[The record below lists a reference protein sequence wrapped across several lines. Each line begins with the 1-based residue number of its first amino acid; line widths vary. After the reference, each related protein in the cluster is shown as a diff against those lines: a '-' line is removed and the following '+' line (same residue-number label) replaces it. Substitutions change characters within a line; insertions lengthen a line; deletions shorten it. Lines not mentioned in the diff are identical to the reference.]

1 MMLILNFDLVSFG
14 AMSRLGHRLPI
25 SGISGISRAGGRAR
39 APARLA
45 RFAASAC
52 LLGLALPACDGSPPV
67 APVTTTDSGLQNLF
81 DVPLHG
87 LSADWVTRF
96 NQGDTLFEIVLRD
109 ADGLGPLYTRQFC
122 GACHDDEDGLRG
134 PGFAQKM
141 SVVEADGLTPA
152 ADQSALPYGHTVHP
166 FTTAGATTPIVP
178 PADPAVRVTTRLGPS
193 VLGRGYLEAVDDSE
207 IERVATAQ
215 AARTDAIHGTIN
227 RVVYASQP
235 NTDPTFNAH
244 QPGDMVIGRFG
255 LKARIATLDE
265 FVADALQN
273 DIGITSP
280 LRPTEFANPDGITD
294 DLKPGVDATADD
306 VNLRADYVRTVA
318 IPWRATPDPQA
329 QALFEQ
335 AECSV
340 CHVPTLHT
348 QPGYPLAL
356 LADIDAPIYTDLL
369 LHDMGD
375 GLSDSLAGADGLA
388 GPRSWRTAPLIGL
401 RFAREF
407 LHDGRVT
414 TVRDAVLAHDSNGSE
429 AHGSV
434 QLFSGLSDADQTA
447 LLDFVESL

>member
-1 MMLILNFDLVSFG
+1 
-14 AMSRLGHRLPI
+14 MSRPPEHRLPI
-25 SGISGISRAGGRAR
+25 SGISLGRGLGLSRVRVSWR
-39 APARLA
+39 PA
-45 RFAASAC
+45 RFAASVC
-52 LLGLALPACDGSPPV
+52 LAGLALPACGGATPAPP
-67 APVTTTDSGLQNLF
+67 ATTTDSSLQNLF

-87 LSADWVTRF
+87 LSSDRVTRF
-96 NQGDTLFEIVLRD
+96 NRGDTLFEIVLRD
-109 ADGLGPLYTRQFC
+109 ADGLGPLYSRQAC

-141 SVVEADGLTPA
+141 SVVEADGLTPV
-152 ADQSALPYGHTVHP
+152 ADQSVLAYGHTVHP

-178 PADPAVRVTTRLGPS
+178 PDDPAVRVTSRLGPS

-207 IERVATAQ
+207 IERVAAAQ

-235 NTDPTFNAH
+235 NPDPTFNAH

-273 DIGITSP
+273 DIGITNP
-280 LRPTEFANPDGITD
+280 LRPTELANPDGITD
-294 DLKPGVDATADD
+294 DLKPGIDASADD

-318 IPWRATPDPQA
+318 IPWRATPDPRA
-329 QALFEQ
+329 QGLFEQ
-335 AECSV
+335 AQCSV

-375 GLSDSLAGADGLA
+375 GLSDSLAVGDGLA

-429 AHGSV
+429 AHASV
-434 QLFSGLSDADQTA
+434 QLFSSLSGADQTA
-447 LLDFVESL
+447 LLEFVGSL

>member
-1 MMLILNFDLVSFG
+1 MSHREGRRPLAPLRPALAG
-14 AMSRLGHRLPI
+14 AVALS
-25 SGISGISRAGGRAR
+25 A
-39 APARLA
+39 LA
-45 RFAASAC
+45 
-52 LLGLALPACDGSPPV
+52 ALSACDGAPP
-67 APVTTTDSGLQNLF
+67 AQPIVTSDAGLQNLF
-81 DVPLHG
+81 DVPVNG
-87 LSADWVTRF
+87 LSADWVSRF
-96 NQGDTLFEIVLRD
+96 NQGDNLFEIVLRD

-141 SVVEADGLTPA
+141 SVVEADGLTPS
-152 ADQSALPYGHTVHP
+152 ADQSELAFGHTIHP
-166 FTTAGATTPIVP
+166 FVTAGATTAIVA
-178 PADPAVRVTTRLGPS
+178 PADPDVRVTTRLGPS
-193 VLGRGYLEAVDDSE
+193 VLGRGYLEAVEDGE
-207 IERVATAQ
+207 IQRVAAAQ
-215 AARTDAIHGTIN
+215 AARSDAIHGTIN
-227 RVVYASQP
+227 QVVYASQP
-235 NTDPTFNAH
+235 NPDPTFNAH

-280 LRPTEFANPDGITD
+280 LRPTEFANPDGLTD
-294 DLKPGVDATADD
+294 DLKPGIDATADD

-318 IPWRATPDPQA
+318 IPWRATPDPNG

-335 AECSV
+335 ALCSV

-348 QPGYPLAL
+348 QVDYPIPP
-356 LADIDAPIYTDLL
+356 LADIDAPVYTDLL

-375 GLSDSLAGADGLA
+375 GLSDSLAVGDGLA
-388 GPRSWRTAPLIGL
+388 GPRTWRTAPLIGM

-414 TVRDAVLAHDSNGSE
+414 TLQGAVMAHDSNGSE

-434 QLFSGLSDADQTA
+434 QLFSNLSAADQTA
-447 LLDFVESL
+447 LLNFVGSL

>member
-1 MMLILNFDLVSFG
+1 MP
-14 AMSRLGHRLPI
+14 SRRPHLP
-25 SGISGISRAGGRAR
+25 SS
-39 APARLA
+39 APAIALS
-45 RFAASAC
+45 AALST
-52 LLGLALPACDGSPPV
+52 LALSGLTACDGPPQ
-67 APVTTTDSGLQNLF
+67 AMPAVTADAGLQNLF
-81 DVPLHG
+81 DVPVNG
-87 LSADWVTRF
+87 LPVAWITKF
-96 NQGDTLFEIVLRD
+96 NQGDALFEIVLRE

-152 ADQSALPYGHTVHP
+152 ADQSELTYGHTIHP
-166 FTTAGATTPIVP
+166 FAAAGATTPILA

-193 VLGRGYLEAVDDSE
+193 VLGRGYLEAVEDSE
-207 IERVATAQ
+207 IERVAAAQ
-215 AARTDAIHGTIN
+215 AARTDTIHGTVN
-227 RVVYASQP
+227 QVVYASQP
-235 NTDPTFNAH
+235 NPDPTFNAH

-280 LRPTEFANPDGITD
+280 LRPTEFANPDGLTD

-306 VNLRADYVRTVA
+306 VNLRADYVRTIA
-318 IPWRATPDPQA
+318 IPWRGAPDPHA
-329 QALFEQ
+329 QALFDQ
-335 AECSV
+335 ALCSV

-348 QPGYPLAL
+348 QPGYPIAA
-356 LADIDAPIYTDLL
+356 LADLDAPIYTDLL

-375 GLSDSLAGADGLA
+375 GLSDSLAVGDGLA
-388 GPRSWRTAPLIGL
+388 GARTWRTAPLIGM

-414 TVRDAVLAHDSNGSE
+414 TLRDAISAHDSNGSE

-434 QLFSGLSDADQTA
+434 QLFSDLSAVDQAA
-447 LLDFVESL
+447 LLDFVDSL